1 MLPADPGPYPANV
14 PSERLAIA
22 HVTPYP
28 WGGGTQDIT
37 TYVERVTAELAR
49 RGHRVVIVAPSR
61 SNEAVRETRQ
71 AIRAASDDPRALLP
85 EAGAPPRVLAVGD
98 ALPDLPGA
106 GRRVPALPV
115 DVSRTIEDLLTILP
129 LDICHVHEPFA
140 PSTASAALRHSR
152 ALNVGT
158 FHTPT
163 ERLLSTQ
170 VARKVVQLVLGR
182 LDARTASYEATC
194 ELMQRFFPAEY
205 RVLLPGADAPL
216 PRTPAAGAP
225 GAPGAPAR
233 ILFVDDEE
241 RAALRVFLRALRRLD
256 PDAPW
261 EATIVSARGPSSS
274 TPLRADLE
282 QRVRYVTPEELT
294 EADALAQADVLV
306 AASDGAAPAPGL
318 VLRAL
323 NAGAVVVAS
332 RVAVYEEAL
341 GVGEHGLLFE
351 PRDIETLAAQLERLI
366 GDPALRTR
374 LTDAAAPLRER
385 LTWPRVADELELL
398 YAGLVARRHPLGG
411 DPEIASRLRS
421 RPRIDVDLHMHTDHS
436 HDCATP
442 VEVLLATARDQG
454 LGAIAVTDHNVITG
468 ALEAREKAKD
478 FGVKIIVAEEVK
490 TADQGEVIGLFI
502 EQHIPRGMTLAE
514 TVAEIKRQGGLVYV
528 PHPFDRMHA
537 VPDYEHLLGIIE
549 EIDAIE
555 VYNPRVA
562 IGSFNEE
569 AERFA
574 AKYRILAG
582 AGSDS
587 HVAPGLGSVRVRM
600 ADFDGPQEFL
610 ESLREAEITTKP
622 SSLLYVQALKFLETK
637 ATPSGARAARRE
649 RRVRRATRKS

>member
-1 MLPADPGPYPANV
+1 MPA
-14 PSERLAIA
+14 ERLAIA

-28 WGGGTQDIT
+28 WGGGAQDVT
-37 TYVERVTAELAR
+37 RYVERVTAELAR

-61 SNEAVRETRQ
+61 SHDAVRETRQ
-71 AIRAASDDPRALLP
+71 ALRAAVDDPDVLLP
-85 EAGAPPRVLAVGD
+85 EPGGAPRVLAVGD
-98 ALPDLPGA
+98 ALPDLPGS
-106 GRRVPALPV
+106 GRRAPALPV
-115 DVSRTIEDLLTILP
+115 DVSRTIEDLLSILP

-140 PSTASAALRHSR
+140 PSTSSAALRHSR

-182 LDARTASYEATC
+182 LDARTASYGATRD
-194 ELMQRFFPAEY
+194 LMQRYFPADY
-205 RVLLPGADAPL
+205 RVLLPGADDPAP
-216 PRTPAAGAP
+216 RAP
-225 GAPGAPAR
+225 GPRAPDAPTR

-241 RAALRVFLRALRRLD
+241 RPALRLFLRALRRLD
-256 PDAPW
+256 AAGAW
-261 EATIVSARGPSSS
+261 EVTIVSARGPSSS
-274 TPLRADLE
+274 TPLRADL
-282 QRVRYVTPEELT
+282 QARVTYTTPDERS
-294 EADALAQADVLV
+294 EAEALAHADILV
-306 AASDGAAPAPGL
+306 AASDGTSPAPGL
-318 VLRAL
+318 LMRAL
-323 NAGAVVVAS
+323 NARVVVLAS
-332 RVAVYEEAL
+332 RLAVYEETLGEGAL
-341 GVGEHGLLFE
+341 GLLFE
-351 PRDIETLAAQLERLI
+351 PRDIDTLAAQLERLV
-366 GDPALRTR
+366 DEPALRER
-374 LTDAAAPLRER
+374 LVAKAAPLRAG
-385 LTWPRVADELELL
+385 LSWPRVVDDLEHV
-398 YAGLVARRHPLGG
+398 YAGLVARRHSRVGN
-411 DPEIASRLRS
+411 PEIAFKLRT

-468 ALEAREKAKD
+468 ALEAREKAAE

-502 EQHIPRGMTLAE
+502 EEHIPRGMTLAE

-537 VPDYEHLLGIIE
+537 VPDYEHLLGIVDD
-549 EIDAIE
+549 IDAIE

-610 ESLREAEITTKP
+610 EALREAEITTKP

>member
-1 MLPADPGPYPANV
+1 MPV
-14 PSERLAIA
+14 ERLAIA

-28 WGGGTQDIT
+28 WGDRTRDIT
-37 TYVERVTAELAR
+37 TYVQRVSAELAR

-61 SNEAVRETRQ
+61 SHDAVRETRQ
-71 AIRAASDDPRALLP
+71 ALRAGIEDPVELLP
-85 EAGAPPRVLAVGD
+85 EPGAPPRVLAVGD
-98 ALPDLPGA
+98 AMPDLPGA
-106 GRRVPALPV
+106 GRRAPALPV

-140 PSTASAALRHSR
+140 PSTSSAALRHSR

-182 LDARTASYEATC
+182 LDMRTASFAATRQ
-194 ELMQRFFPAEY
+194 LLQRYFPADY
-205 RVLLPGADAPL
+205 RLLLPGADAPA
-216 PRTPAAGAP
+216 PREDAP
-225 GAPGAPAR
+225 RGPTR

-241 RAALRVFLRALRRLD
+241 RAALRLFLRALRRM
-256 PDAPW
+256 DAAGDW

-274 TPLRADLE
+274 TPLRADL
-282 QRVRYVTPEELT
+282 QARVRYAAPDELD
-294 EADALAQADVLV
+294 EAGALARADVLV

-318 VLRAL
+318 LLRAL
-323 NAGAVVVAS
+323 NAGVVPVAS
-332 RVAVYEEAL
+332 RLPVYEEAL
-341 GVGEHGLLFE
+341 DDGARGMLFE
-351 PRDIETLAAQLERLI
+351 PRDADTLAAQMQRLVEN
-366 GDPALRTR
+366 AELRAS
-374 LTDAAAPLRER
+374 LAAAAAPLRER
-385 LTWPRVADELELL
+385 LPWGRVADDVEHL
-398 YAGLVARRHPLGG
+398 YDGLVARRHPRSG
-411 DPEIASRLRS
+411 DPQIAARLRP

-468 ALEAREKAKD
+468 AHEAREKAASY
-478 FGVKIIVAEEVK
+478 GVKVIVAEEVK

-502 EQHIPRGMTLAE
+502 EEQIPRGMTLAE
-514 TVAEIKRQGGLVYV
+514 TVAEIRRQGGLVYV

-537 VPDYEHLLGIIE
+537 VPDYEHLLGIVDD
-549 EIDAIE
+549 IDAIE

-574 AKYRILAG
+574 AKYRILAA

-587 HVAPGLGSVRVRM
+587 HVAQGLGSVRVRM

-610 ESLREAEITTKP
+610 EALREAEITTKP
-622 SSLLYVQALKFLETK
+622 SSLLYVQALKFLETR
-637 ATPSGARAARRE
+637 ATPLAARAARRE
-649 RRVRRATRKS
+649 RRVKRATRKS

>member
-1 MLPADPGPYPANV
+1 M

-22 HVTPYP
+22 HVSPHP
-28 WGGGTQDIT
+28 WGAGTQDVT
-37 TYVERVTAELAR
+37 TYVERVTGELAR
-49 RGHRVVIVAPSR
+49 RGHRVVILAPSR
-61 SNEAVRETRQ
+61 SHDAVRETRQ
-71 AIRAASDDPRALLP
+71 ALRAAVDDPQALLP
-85 EAGAPPRVLAVGD
+85 EPGAPPRVLAVGD
-98 ALPDLPGA
+98 ALPDLPGS
-106 GRRVPALPV
+106 GRRAPALPV
-115 DVSRTIEDLLTILP
+115 DVSRTIEDLLAIAP

-140 PSTASAALRHSR
+140 PSTSSAALRYSR

-182 LDARTASYEATC
+182 LDARTASYGATR
-194 ELMQRFFPAEY
+194 ELMQRFFPADY
-205 RVLLPGADAPL
+205 RVLLPGADAPAT
-216 PRTPAAGAP
+216 REASAGP
-225 GAPGAPAR
+225 VR

-241 RAALRVFLRALRRLD
+241 RAALRLFLRALRRLD
-256 PDAPW
+256 AQSDW
-261 EATIVSARGPSSS
+261 EATVVSARGPSSS
-274 TPLRADLE
+274 TPLRADL
-282 QRVRYVTPEELT
+282 QARVRYATPDELG
-294 EADALAQADVLV
+294 EDAALARADVLV
-306 AASDGAAPAPGL
+306 AASDGASPAPGL
-318 VLRAL
+318 LLRAVAARVAPL
-323 NAGAVVVAS
+323 AS
-332 RVAVYEEAL
+332 RLPVYEEAL
-341 GVGEHGLLFE
+341 GVGAHGLLFE
-351 PRDIETLAAQLERLI
+351 PRDIDTLAAQLQRLV
-366 GDPALRTR
+366 DDATLRTR
-374 LTDAAAPLRER
+374 LVKAAAPLREGLR
-385 LTWPRVADELELL
+385 WPRVADELEEV
-398 YAGLVARRHPLGG
+398 YAALVARRHPLRG
-411 DPEIASRLRS
+411 DPEIAFRLRT

-442 VEVLLATARDQG
+442 VEVLLATAREQG

-468 ALEAREKAKD
+468 ALEAQAKAAE
-478 FGVKIIVAEEVK
+478 FGVKIILAEEVK

-502 EQHIPRGMTLAE
+502 EEHISRGMTLAE

-537 VPDYEHLLGIIE
+537 VPDYEHLLGIVDD
-549 EIDAIE
+549 IDAIE

-610 ESLREAEITTKP
+610 EALREAEITTKP

-637 ATPSGARAARRE
+637 ATPPGARAARRE